1 MAIDPRILKIGGDR
15 QVNLNVTPGTVQEQ
29 GRTIG
34 GRFQVG
40 APQQSVGPSGEES
53 LYQSLSYIAG
63 GVVDSAQN
71 ISQLAA
77 LNNDILWNKWYDD
90 QWQGPNSKRRS
101 ILEDPEVS
109 REDKRKKLVELLD
122 AAPTNGNNKNRK
134 AQLYGDW
141 LDQDPDATSLFQ
153 EDYAK
158 FQEETL
164 SWSPEDRLR
173 VYLER
178 FNYELQAGMP
188 QAMSYYLGYQKDLQ
202 NHTQEVAVTQG
213 KLSLERTAGFMQ
225 DVFEAVLANDQ
236 GDPVL
241 LDTLRQEATSSG
253 SLPQL
258 EQVIGQVDLIRQ
270 NGGNYEAIESVLR
283 DTLGIEANSDRYSP
297 YNHLM
302 QDIVAQAAYRLSR
315 SMGAAQAESNAKFEQ
330 ANKDTNRRVFS
341 VTPLPT
347 QTQAAAAEVLGLLS
361 TVNIRNPADMNSAL
375 SSLMDGIIET
385 INNSNMGQVEAVDYT
400 TNLLVKTWETATPA
414 QRQTMVAAGL
424 VRVPKDSTGASTL
437 LIFQTPS
444 YAESNRESI
453 KQIASSTLNSNS
465 RFTGVVERQINA
477 AVAPYINTAIT
488 GLQSA
493 GQLPILLKATASNLG
508 LTSETYEQN
517 LIQVLVAT
525 NTSNVLL
532 GEGGRNVWNWGLG
545 FPPNEYDLYVAA
557 NQGDQSPEAKALLKK
572 YGSLATKDQEN
583 EGIAKAFSE
592 DNKVILSLNRALNRT
607 LQEIGSI
614 KIEEGKQSGVFT
626 PAQLKEAASVSTD
639 TQSGWNFA
647 KDAFKNNPAV
657 YDLALKANE
666 ASNGLT
672 YNTMVG
678 NERFSFAVPVASNG
692 ITINNLQLLVAAR
705 LAQQEINELKKTN
718 PTMAAAR
725 ATIAEEE
732 LKKLATRTIV
742 LTSIS
747 NHPAIVGDKPDE
759 IASQRAAATRVA
771 EAALATESAFTLLYK
786 DSDLDTSTF
795 YGPVLA
801 DSNLSTIT
809 IVDDSGTLDQGNY
822 ARAVFMVRHGMFT
835 KEDIKSRMD
844 KAFADLSAR
853 SGNIEQMDKGNL
865 MFLFAIADGIASKAV
880 AKSVKD
886 PTTLQSSIDA
896 QILMMSQGSD
906 IKSFVPSLRS
916 LVALK
921 LATNQEFIKG
931 DNRFTVNNPDNTIS
945 GLTDTTRKAL
955 GSEFTERSSR
965 MAELAK
971 RKLKAAANLAT
982 DAVQT
987 KNPLQIFRS
996 SSWSNSGE
1004 GDFNTNNQLVFPFS
1018 VLTTRNNS
1026 ENIANRNNGE
1036 MVLKAWTDSGWQIAG
1051 NTSEQKQRTIVRTL
1065 ASTVGI
1071 PFKEDGDSFVVG
1083 ITIFDDNN
1091 RPINIKLTDETFG
1104 FIVETLTTP
1113 LRANPNFSNFLQN
1126 YREAFP
1132 DDTDL
1137 TSVMSY
1143 WNDESSTFF
1152 LGGPTIL
1159 PDFFSYEVGQFWTGN
1174 WMTDPEQALT
1184 GNVLRIPAK
1193 HNNYVNALTAAPGS
1207 YFPNGVRNQETV
1219 EEDIPGS
1226 LFDREEYLPGI
1237 SGREST
1243 YATLWLFGER
1253 SRISEAEIKE
1263 DLTTLAKTYYGEDL
1277 NPYTIGTIEDAATR
1291 LAEDSK
1297 LNRRARTNAALL
1309 FELEDIVYT
1318 SGRVQGKGGILPPD
1332 LLDVGNG
1339 IFSNAPGRKP
1349 KVFSIDFAGDAT
1361 VRQMVS
1367 DDSGSYSIPLSYG
1380 VPFDPKL
1387 YPLQTNETITGTTQL
1402 TNLNTQLDFIREFFV
1417 GEEGSTNFG
1426 HPWLQYIGSPPP
1438 RPPGIHYGFN
1448 RQDLSKDYNDTFKF
1462 SEQFWRLKKEGLYRT
1477 RRLNATGPL
1486 VFREERD

>member
-40 APQQSVGPSGEES
+40 APQQAVGPSGEES

-63 GVVDSAQN
+63 GIVDSAQN
-71 ISQLAA
+71 ISELAS
-77 LNNDILWNKWYDD
+77 LNNDILWNKWYND

-101 ILEDPEVS
+101 ILEDSEVS

-158 FQEETL
+158 FQQETL

-173 VYLER
+173 GYNNR
-178 FNYELQAGMP
+178 FTYELQAGMP

-213 KLSLERTAGFMQ
+213 TLSLERTAGFMQ
-225 DVFEAVLANDQ
+225 DVFDAVLANDQ
-236 GDPVL
+236 GDSVL

-302 QDIVAQAAYRLSR
+302 QDKIAQVAYRLSR
-315 SMGAAQAESNAKFEQ
+315 NMGAAQAKSNAEFEQ
-330 ANKDTNRRVFS
+330 ANKDANRRAFAVS
-341 VTPLPT
+341 PLPT
-347 QTQAAAAEVLGLLS
+347 NTQEAAAEVSGLFS
-361 TVNIRNPADMNSAL
+361 TVNIRNPSDMNLVL
-375 SSLMDGIIET
+375 SSLVDGIVT
-385 INNSNMGQVEAVDYT
+385 TVDNRNMGQAEAIDYT
-400 TNLLVKTWETATPA
+400 TDLLVKTWETATPA
-414 QRQTMVAAGL
+414 QRQALVAAGL
-424 VRVPKDSTGASTL
+424 VRVPKDSTGNSTL
-437 LIFQTPS
+437 DIFQTPS
-444 YAESNRESI
+444 YAENNRESI
-453 KQIASSTLNSNS
+453 KQIASVTLNSNR

-477 AVAPYINTAIT
+477 AVAPYLNTAIT
-488 GLQSA
+488 GPQSA
-493 GQLPILLKATASNLG
+493 RQLFSLLSATAKELG
-508 LTSETYEQN
+508 LTSETTEQN

-525 NTSNVLL
+525 HTGNVLL
-532 GEGGRNVWNWGLG
+532 GESGRNIWNWGLN
-545 FPPNEYDLYVAA
+545 FPPEDYDLYVAA
-557 NQGDQSPEAKALLKK
+557 NQGNQSPEAKALLKK

-583 EGIAKAFSE
+583 AGIAKAVSE
-592 DNKVILSLNRALNRT
+592 DNQVTLSLNKALNRT

-626 PAQLKEAASVSTD
+626 PAQLKEAASVPTN
-639 TQSGWNFA
+639 TQDGWNFA
-647 KDAFKNNPAV
+647 KEMFKDNPAV

-692 ITINNLQLLVAAR
+692 ITINNLLKTQLLEAAKQ
-705 LAQQEINELKKTN
+705 AQQEINELRKTN
-718 PTMAAAR
+718 PVLAAAR
-725 ATIAEEE
+725 TTIAEEE
-732 LKKLATRTIV
+732 LKKLATRTIA
-742 LTSIS
+742 LTSMS
-747 NHPAIVGDKPDE
+747 NHPGIVGNKPDE
-759 IASQRAAATRVA
+759 IASQQAAATKVT
-771 EAALATESAFTLLYK
+771 EAAIATENAFNLYYK
-786 DSDLDTSTF
+786 NSDLDTSTF

-809 IVDDSGTLDQGNY
+809 IVDDSDTLNQGNY

-835 KEDIKSRMD
+835 KEDIKPKMD
-844 KAFADLSAR
+844 KAFADFSAKG
-853 SGNIEQMDKGNL
+853 GNIEQMDKSNL
-865 MFLFAIADGIASKAV
+865 MFLFALADGIASKAV
-880 AKSVKD
+880 ARSVAD
-886 PTTLQSSIDA
+886 PTTLQSNIDSE
-896 QILMMSQGSD
+896 ILMMSQGSD
-906 IKSFVPSLRS
+906 IKSFVPALRS

-921 LATNQEFIKG
+921 LATNKEFIKG

-945 GLTDTTRKAL
+945 GLTDNTRKAL
-955 GSEFTERSSR
+955 GSEFTERSKR
-965 MAELAK
+965 IAKLAK
-971 RKLKAAANLAT
+971 RHLEQAAALAT

-987 KNPLQIFRS
+987 KNPLSISKS
-996 SSWSNSGE
+996 SSWASSGE
-1004 GDFNTNNQLVFPFS
+1004 RDFNTNDQLVFPFS
-1018 VLTTRNNS
+1018 VVTTRDNS

-1036 MVLKAWTDSGWQIAG
+1036 MVLKAWTDSGWAIAG
-1051 NTSEQKQRTIVRTL
+1051 NTSEQKQKTIVRTL

-1071 PFKEDGDSFVVG
+1071 PFKEDGDSFIVG
-1083 ITIFDDNN
+1083 ITTFDDNN
-1091 RPINIKLTDETFG
+1091 KPINIKLTDETFG
-1104 FIVETLTTP
+1104 FIVETLTSS

-1132 DDTDL
+1132 DDTNL

-1159 PDFFSYEVGQFWTGN
+1159 PDFVSYEVGQGFLN
-1174 WMTDPEQALT
+1174 LMTDPEQSLT
-1184 GNVLRIPAK
+1184 GNVLKIPAK
-1193 HNNYVNALTAAPGS
+1193 HREYVNALTAAPSS
-1207 YFPNGVRNQETV
+1207 YFPTGVREQETV
-1219 EEDIPGS
+1219 EEDIPWS
-1226 LFDREEYLPGI
+1226 LRDREEYLPGI

-1243 YATLWLFGER
+1243 YASIWLFGER

-1263 DLTTLAKTYYGEDL
+1263 DLTTLAKAYYGEDL
-1277 NPYTIGTIEDAATR
+1277 DPYTIGNIEDTATR

-1297 LNRRARTNAALL
+1297 LNRRSRTNAALL
-1309 FELEDIVYT
+1309 FELNDIVST
-1318 SGRVQGKGGILPPD
+1318 SGTVQGKGGILPPD

-1417 GEEGSTNFG
+1417 GEEGSMNFG
-1426 HPWLQYIGSPPP
+1426 HPWLQYTS
-1438 RPPGIHYGFN
+1438 
-1448 RQDLSKDYNDTFKF
+1448 SKG
-1462 SEQFWRLKKEGLYRT
+1462 QR
-1477 RRLNATGPL
+1477 
-1486 VFREERD
+1486 